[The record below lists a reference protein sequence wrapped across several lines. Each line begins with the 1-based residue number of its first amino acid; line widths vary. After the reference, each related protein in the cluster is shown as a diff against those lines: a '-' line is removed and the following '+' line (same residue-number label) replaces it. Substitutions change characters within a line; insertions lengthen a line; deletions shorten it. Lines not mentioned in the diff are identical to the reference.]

1 MPFISNIGA
10 PASIPY
16 LTVEYAWAITGLYF
30 VATWLFT
37 KSIKRRERI
46 SQRGPDLIMFFAGFI
61 LLFWRNRLPGVSSL
75 QFLTP
80 PPSLQ
85 IVGATVTVLGLGLTI
100 WARTTL
106 GSHFSGG
113 VALKADHKLVQAGP
127 YRRMRHPIYSGLILE
142 GIGMVLCAATWSSL
156 LGALL
161 IVITFELHTRREDL
175 FLASE
180 FGPAFHAY
188 RGNTGRLFPRI

>member
-10 PASIPY
+10 PASLPY
-16 LTVEYAWAITGLYF
+16 LIVEYAWAITGLYF

-75 QFLTP
+75 QFLAP
-80 PPSLQ
+80 PLSLQ
-85 IVGATVTVLGLGLTI
+85 IVGAAVTVLGLGLTI
-100 WARTTL
+100 WARATL

-113 VALKADHKLVQAGP
+113 VALKADHKLSRRGRTAGCGTP
-127 YRRMRHPIYSGLILE
+127 SIRD
-142 GIGMVLCAATWSSL
+142 SSWPESEWFYARPPGAVL

-161 IVITFELHTRREDL
+161 IVIAFELRTRREDT

-180 FGPAFHAY
+180 FGPAFDAY